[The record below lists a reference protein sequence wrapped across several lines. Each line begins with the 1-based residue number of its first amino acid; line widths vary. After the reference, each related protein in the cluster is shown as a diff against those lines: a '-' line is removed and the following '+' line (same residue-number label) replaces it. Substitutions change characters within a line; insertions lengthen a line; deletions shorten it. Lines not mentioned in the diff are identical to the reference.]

1 MFNER
6 KRRRIEEVM
15 NKKMFSP
22 EHEVAADLTQS
33 GNSVARADLGHT
45 PPRNNS
51 KKTEKKKKFEL

>member
-1 MFNER
+1 MSNEK
-6 KRRRIEEVM
+6 KRRRIEGVM
-15 NKKMFSP
+15 NKRVFSP

-51 KKTEKKKKFEL
+51 KKNRKKKEI